1 MSSKTSLT
9 NPTDPTP
16 TPSNPPDPNPPLTA
30 ALHRCA
36 IIINIAERRSNP
48 AFNPY
53 IDRYCVIMQVIS
65 THTEHGTIK
74 HVGPGTV
81 TGIETLTEEVERM
94 LRGEYVGGVR
104 EVAFDAVERG
114 RRDGE
119 GRRKKRG
126 RDCACM

>member
-1 MSSKTSLT
+1 M
-9 NPTDPTP
+9 
-16 TPSNPPDPNPPLTA
+16 
-30 ALHRCA
+30 
-36 IIINIAERRSNP
+36 INIAERRSNP

-53 IDRYCVIMQVIS
+53 IDRYCVITQGIS
-65 THTEHGTIK
+65 THTKHGTIE

-94 LRGEYVGGVR
+94 LRGEYVGRVR
-104 EVAFDAVERG
+104 EVAVDAVGRV

-126 RDCACM
+126 RGCACM

>member
-1 MSSKTSLT
+1 M
-9 NPTDPTP
+9 
-16 TPSNPPDPNPPLTA
+16 
-30 ALHRCA
+30 
-36 IIINIAERRSNP
+36 INIAERRSNP

-53 IDRYCVIMQVIS
+53 IDRYYVMIQGIS
-65 THTEHGTIK
+65 AHTEHGTIE

-81 TGIETLTEEVERM
+81 AGIETLTEEAERM

-104 EVAFDAVERG
+104 EVAVNAVERG

-119 GRRKKRG
+119 GTRKKRG